1 MLQSLPAAFE
11 ALLQYF
17 ELVELVREAVL
28 LPIAQQ
34 IIQMPKGHQ
43 GSNPIDVQQANSVS
57 TRYAE

>member
-17 ELVELVREAVL
+17 ELVELVREPVL

-34 IIQMPKGHQ
+34 VFQMHKGHQ
-43 GSNPIDVQQANSVS
+43 GPNQIDAQQANSVS